1 MKTHHSRTHTL
12 DTMDIDVHDTVCLQ
26 PLLSSNHSTMRSRR
40 ATRHSIAVNDAEHP
54 RDHCFTSTLHA
65 LTNRP
70 SGCMRRTNLARGDVH
85 QSFYLP
91 IYATVVPV
99 RLRERMEALERR
111 LAALGSP
118 SVTFIEC
125 ANREDVAAL
134 SAEERMCVHPRY
146 FRMDLRGIPEE
157 LSNGTLSLSLKH
169 ALAYFDVVHRDLPA
183 ALVLEDDAMVPAS
196 LWRQL
201 AAYHVPCDAS
211 IFWLSAYRNN
221 MGTFSLAG
229 AAFRPVQPSAEAVH
243 IPDGPTI
250 YRRLEN
256 NSEYPVIISAAGYII
271 FARGARLMM
280 THPVY
285 APADVA
291 ISCLTPQCMGSGPKA
306 TFELRA
312 PSGQYGPGRWFFGQN
327 QNISGGTH
335 LLSI

>member
-1 MKTHHSRTHTL
+1 
-12 DTMDIDVHDTVCLQ
+12 
-26 PLLSSNHSTMRSRR
+26 
-40 ATRHSIAVNDAEHP
+40 
-54 RDHCFTSTLHA
+54 
-65 LTNRP
+65 
-70 SGCMRRTNLARGDVH
+70 MRRTNLARGDIH
-85 QSFYLP
+85 PLTFYLP

-134 SAEERMCVHPRY
+134 SAEERACVHPRY
-146 FRMDLRGIPEE
+146 FRMDLKGIPEAM
-157 LSNGTLSLSLKH
+157 SYGTLSLALKH

-183 ALVLEDDAMVPAS
+183 ALVLEDDAMVPTN

-201 AAYHVPCDAS
+201 ASYHVPCDAS

-221 MGTFSLAG
+221 MEIFSLAG
-229 AAFRPVQPSAEAVH
+229 ASRRPVQPSAEAVL
-243 IPDGPTI
+243 IPDRPTV

-291 ISCLTPQCMGSGPKA
+291 IACLTPQCMGSGPKA

-335 LLSI
+335 YRVR

>member
-1 MKTHHSRTHTL
+1 
-12 DTMDIDVHDTVCLQ
+12 
-26 PLLSSNHSTMRSRR
+26 
-40 ATRHSIAVNDAEHP
+40 
-54 RDHCFTSTLHA
+54 
-65 LTNRP
+65 
-70 SGCMRRTNLARGDVH
+70 MRRTNLARSGVH
-85 QSFYLP
+85 PSFYLP

-125 ANREDVAAL
+125 ANSEDVAAL
-134 SAEERMCVHPRY
+134 SAAERMCVHPRY
-146 FRMDLRGIPEE
+146 FRMDLRGIPED

-201 AAYHVPCDAS
+201 AAYHAPCDAS

-221 MGTFSLAG
+221 MGTFSLDG
-229 AAFRPVQPSAEAVH
+229 AAFRPVQPSAKAVYN
-243 IPDGPTI
+243 PYGPTV
-250 YRRLEN
+250 YGRLEN
-256 NSEYPVIISAAGYII
+256 NSEHPVVISSAGYII

-285 APADVA
+285 AQADIA
-291 ISCLTPQCMGSGPKA
+291 LSCLTPQCMGSGPKA

-312 PSGQYGPGRWFFGQN
+312 PRGQYGPGHWFFGQN
-327 QNISGGTH
+327 QNISGSTH
-335 LLSI
+335 YRVR